1 MIITIIDSIFNLTLF
16 TKFLAFYSLPAPD
29 SVLKWHYEL
38 SERITKMREI
48 ALITGA
54 SSGIGRE
61 TALYFSQ
68 KGHPVIIICNKNT
81 EGLNELKSLIKGNN
95 GIVESFIAD
104 VSSYEEMS
112 DIFNIL
118 SQKNFLPDILVNNA
132 GISHIGLLQDM
143 TSDEWKHIIDVNLTS
158 VFNCSKLIIPHML
171 SKKSGHIINIS
182 SMWGNVGAS
191 CEVAYSASKGGVNT
205 FTKALARELAP
216 SNIAVN
222 AIAFGTVDTRM
233 NHFLDAEEK
242 AALIEE
248 IPAGRFLDP
257 QESAEIIY
265 SVATLNPYVTGQIIT
280 ADGGLT

>member
-48 ALITGA
+48 TLITGA

-171 SKKSGHIINIS
+171 SKNRDISLIYLLCGECRCLLRSGLFRFQGRCEHFYKSIGK
-182 SMWGNVGAS
+182 GTG
-191 CEVAYSASKGGVNT
+191 SKQYRCKCHCFRNC
-205 FTKALARELAP
+205 
-216 SNIAVN
+216 
-222 AIAFGTVDTRM
+222 
-233 NHFLDAEEK
+233 
-242 AALIEE
+242 
-248 IPAGRFLDP
+248 
-257 QESAEIIY
+257 
-265 SVATLNPYVTGQIIT
+265 
-280 ADGGLT
+280 

>member
-1 MIITIIDSIFNLTLF
+1 
-16 TKFLAFYSLPAPD
+16 
-29 SVLKWHYEL
+29 
-38 SERITKMREI
+38 
-48 ALITGA
+48 
-54 SSGIGRE
+54 
-61 TALYFSQ
+61 
-68 KGHPVIIICNKNT
+68 
-81 EGLNELKSLIKGNN
+81 
-95 GIVESFIAD
+95 
-104 VSSYEEMS
+104 
-112 DIFNIL
+112 
-118 SQKNFLPDILVNNA
+118 
-132 GISHIGLLQDM
+132 M

-248 IPAGRFLDP
+248 IPAGRFLNP

>member
-1 MIITIIDSIFNLTLF
+1 M
-16 TKFLAFYSLPAPD
+16 
-29 SVLKWHYEL
+29 
-38 SERITKMREI
+38 
-48 ALITGA
+48 
-54 SSGIGRE
+54 
-61 TALYFSQ
+61 
-68 KGHPVIIICNKNT
+68 GHPVIIICNKNT
-81 EGLNELKSLIKGNN
+81 EGLNKLKSLIKRNN

-104 VSSYEEMS
+104 VSSYDEMS

-118 SQKNFLPDILVNNA
+118 SQKNFLPDILINNA

-143 TSDEWKHIIDVNLTS
+143 TSDEWKRIIDVNLTS

-171 SKKSGHIINIS
+171 SKKAGHIVNIS

-205 FTKALARELAP
+205 FTKALAKELAP

-233 NHFLDAEEK
+233 NQFLDAEGK
-242 AALIEE
+242 ASLIEE
-248 IPAGRFLDP
+248 IPAGRFLNP